1 MKVLAAYNMGPAAL
15 DRDIAANGQDWQ
27 AHLPKETVAYL
38 QRANTLL
45 AASGSAVRVQI
56 RVTNRSGADTNV
68 TGAALAPSP

>member
-1 MKVLAAYNMGPAAL
+1 M
-15 DRDIAANGQDWQ
+15 
-27 AHLPKETVAYL
+27 AYL

-56 RVTNRSGADTNV
+56 RVTNRSGAGTSV